1 MKKINKGLLTKKI
14 GMTKVFNEEGEALSV
29 TVLQLIENKI
39 IQKKTIDN
47 DGYESLRVGYH
58 IEKESKISKPNKGQF
73 KAIDGLF
80 KKIKEFKFSDMT
92 KFEVGASLPVSMF
105 EVNEEV
111 NATGVTKG
119 RGFTGT
125 VKRYNFTI
133 SPMAH
138 GSKNHRRCGSI
149 GAGTGQGKVWKGQKM
164 PGHYGN
170 VNVTVKNLKIVK
182 IDQDRSLVLVKGA
195 VPGANGSEIVLY
207 N

>member
-29 TVLQLIENKI
+29 TVLQVIENKI
-39 IQKKTIDN
+39 IQKKTVDT
-47 DGYESLRVGYH
+47 DGYESVRVGYSP
-58 IEKESKISKPNKGQF
+58 EKESKVNKPNQGQF
-73 KAIDGLF
+73 KAVEGLF
-80 KKIKEFKFSDMT
+80 RKIKEFKFKDMT
-92 KFEVGASLPVSMF
+92 SYEVGASLPIDIF
-105 EVNEEV
+105 EINEKV

-125 VKRYNFTI
+125 VKRYNFAI

-170 VNVTVKNLKIVK
+170 DNVTVKNLKIVR
-182 IDQDRSLVLVKGA
+182 IDQARSLVLVKGA